1 MKDPF
6 FFLPLSKLPNIM
18 MWQLKMPSTQGSID
32 GELVNVDGNNISS
45 EEADKIS
52 SGDLVWVEDCELPSF
67 LKRSI

>member
-1 MKDPF
+1 
-6 FFLPLSKLPNIM
+6 